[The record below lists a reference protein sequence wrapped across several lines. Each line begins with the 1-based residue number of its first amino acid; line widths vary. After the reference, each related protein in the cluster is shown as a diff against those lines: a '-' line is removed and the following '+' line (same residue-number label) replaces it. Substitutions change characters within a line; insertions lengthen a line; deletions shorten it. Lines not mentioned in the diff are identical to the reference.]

1 MRTHR
6 ATRPTLAVGLA
17 GAIVAASIA
26 AACDTGADDASGGA
40 GASTSSSGSTGT
52 GTDALPTFTDA
63 ERATLAEMSPDEL
76 PIPADP
82 TNAYAD
88 DDAASALGKKLFFDP
103 GFAGVLWEGDNDL
116 DYSGSLGAVGDTGKV
131 ACVSCHTPTG
141 AFADDRSLGNGVHAV
156 SLGAGW
162 TTRRAPSL
170 LDVAAD
176 RLLMWDGRKDS
187 LFSQAFGPIENR
199 HEMNSSRLFVA
210 ERIHAEHA
218 VEYEAIFGPLPAL
231 DDAARFPALTGA
243 TTGCQKTGVGAEFTC
258 HGMPG
263 DGAEFDGMAAADQDA
278 VTRVVVNVGKAI
290 GAYERRLVCGKS
302 RFDAWVHGDAT
313 ALTPSEQRGLKT
325 FLGKGRCSECHTG
338 PYLSDQAFHNV
349 GLKAEPVVVV
359 VLDANDP
366 GASVGFQTLIDDP
379 LNAKSVWSDGDDG
392 RVPTDIPASM
402 LGAFKT
408 PMLRCVAKRPAFMHT
423 GQMQDLRR
431 VVDFFDQGGS
441 PYGFVGTNELHA
453 LSLTDAEKD
462 ELVAFLHALD
472 GDATPP

>member
-1 MRTHR
+1 MRSTGAH
-6 ATRPTLAVGLA
+6 AAIAAALA
-17 GAIVAASIA
+17 GAALSASLA
-26 AACDTGADDASGGA
+26 SSCDSGADDASGGA
-40 GASTSSSGSTGT
+40 SASTSSVASTGT
-52 GTDALPTFTDA
+52 GDAELPTFTDE
-63 ERATLAEMSPDEL
+63 ERATLAAMSPGEL
-76 PIPADP
+76 PLPPDP

-88 DDAASALGKKLFFDP
+88 NDAAAAWGKKLFFDP
-103 GFAGVLWEGDNDL
+103 GFAGVLWEGDNNL
-116 DYSGSLGAVGDTGKV
+116 DYSGSLGKVGESGKV
-131 ACVSCHTPTG
+131 ACASCHTPTG

-210 ERIHAEHA
+210 ERIFATYRA
-218 VEYEAIFGPLPAL
+218 DYEAIFGPMPAL
-231 DDAARFPALTGA
+231 DDTARFPALTGS
-243 TTGCQKTGVGAEFTC
+243 TTGCQKAGVGADFVC

-263 DGAEFDGMAAADQDA
+263 DGAEFDGMAPEDQDA
-278 VTRVVVNVGKAI
+278 VTGVVVNAGKAM
-290 GAYERRLVCGKS
+290 GAYERRLVCGQG
-302 RFDAWVHGDAT
+302 RFDAWVHGDT
-313 ALTPSEQRGLKT
+313 NALSASEQRGLKT
-325 FLGKGRCSECHTG
+325 FLGKGRCADCHSG

-349 GLKAEPVVVV
+349 GLKAEPVVIV

-379 LNAKSVWSDGDDG
+379 LNTKSAWSDGDDG

-408 PMLRCVAKRPAFMHT
+408 PMLRCVAKRPAFLHT

-431 VVDFFDQGGS
+431 VVDFFDDGGS
-441 PYGFVGTNELHA
+441 PYGFVGKNELHA
-453 LSLTDAEKD
+453 LALTDAEKD
-462 ELVAFLHALD
+462 DLVAFLHALD
-472 GDATPP
+472 GDAPAP